1 MSVDTGPTPT
11 QCEVCP
17 PEANCPGPQPKLIPD
32 DPHFDATDGAHPAW
46 WRGHDHTVT
55 VLCRIFD
62 EIISDPMR
70 MMRQGGVCARPLH
83 ETKVRIAT
91 LAINV
96 GCLRAELAEAR
107 RELATAQKSW
117 DYQTTNGHRLEAQLA
132 EMRIELEKAKR
143 ALAVFAERERREGR
157 T

>member
-1 MSVDTGPTPT
+1 MIDTKPNPTR
-11 QCEVCP
+11 CEICP
-17 PEANCPGPQPKLIPD
+17 PEANCPGPQFKLIPD

-46 WRGHDHTVT
+46 WRGHDHAAKMLARQVFE
-55 VLCRIFD
+55 VIA
-62 EIISDPMR
+62 DPMKF
-70 MMRQGGVCARPLH
+70 MRQAHESERTWHHAR
-83 ETKVRIAT
+83 VAIAT
-91 LAINV
+91 LVTNV
-96 GCLRAELAEAR
+96 GCLRADLAEAR
-107 RELATAQKSW
+107 RELETAQKAW